1 MAIKSEWTS
10 FAYQPYQ
17 FHNVADF
24 GIPASVQNEYTGESK
39 SVFKS
44 LCKLHYARKNQT
56 ITDRFQVAGTDYEDT
71 IMIIIRHN
79 KDLALQPVVFVKI
92 DDKLYKCINYSVNN
106 DTYNSV
112 DLLTLKHVSKVG

>member
-1 MAIKSEWTS
+1 MAMKQEWNT

-24 GIPASVQNEYTGESK
+24 GVPASIQNDFTGESK

-44 LCKLHYARKNQT
+44 LFKLHYARKNQT
-56 ITDRFQVAGTDYEDT
+56 ITHRFQAAGTDYEDT

-79 KDLALQPVVFVKI
+79 KDLALQPVIFVKI